1 MKACGHGWSVFFLK
15 FFHLFH
21 VVQRW
26 YWSKI
31 VIFSSFSL
39 SERKKDM
46 IPFRIFRIALFSNIQ
61 NIVTSNTSA
70 SMQSNKSKKLLFFND
85 ELDEFYRC
93 VDMVIVSFQYSEIIS
108 NFTDLINGW
117 SKWKIFLL
125 FFRWTHVFSRSTN
138 KNLIE
143 FRRKTWKNL

>member
-1 MKACGHGWSVFFLK
+1 MLFFEGMWWFVECFLK

-21 VVQRW
+21 VVGSDQ
-26 YWSKI
+26 K
-31 VIFSSFSL
+31 SSYSHRFQYQK
-39 SERKKDM
+39 KKDM

-70 SMQSNKSKKLLFFND
+70 SMQSNESKKLLFFND

-93 VDMVIVSFQYSEIIS
+93 VDMVIVSFQYSGIIS

-117 SKWKIFLL
+117 SKEIFL
-125 FFRWTHVFSRSTN
+125 FFSFSLNPRFQPIN
-138 KNLIE
+138 Q
-143 FRRKTWKNL
+143 